1 MKPCLKPQLS
11 STTFTTGT
19 RQFVVH
25 EAFERTWCF
34 AGSYFWWFT
43 PITIVMSSPLAGA
56 EMTTFFAPAAR
67 CLSASGR
74 SVNRPVLSST
84 RSTPNAFHGS
94 FSGSLIAD
102 TLIGLPL
109 TTSASPCASTVPG
122 NRRWMESYFRRCA
135 SVLVSVMSFTATN
148 SSACC
153 FMSTAARSTLRPM
166 RPNPLIPTRTAM
178 AVRVGINGFGRIGR
192 NVLRAAVL
200 MKQQA
205 LEFVAVNDIT
215 DTKTLAHLLK
225 YDSIHRRF
233 PGTVEAQGDALVVN
247 GKPIKVS
254 AIKEPEKLPWKAL
267 GVDLVLE
274 STGRF
279 TDRPDADKH
288 LAAGA
293 KKVVISAPAKGE
305 DITIVMGVNH
315 QKYDPAKHHV
325 LSNASCT
332 TNCLVPVV
340 KVVLD
345 NWGFKHGFMTT
356 IHSYTNDQQ
365 ILDLPHKDLRRA
377 RAAALSIIP
386 TTTGAAKATSLV
398 IPEVKGKIDGISLR
412 VPTPDV
418 SVVELT
424 AEVEKKTTIQ
434 EVNDAFKQAA
444 RSSLQG
450 ILDVSDEPLV
460 SVDYIGSF
468 YSSVVDALSTN
479 VIDGTFLH
487 VSSWYDNEMG
497 YSARCVDLLAHLARK

>member
-1 MKPCLKPQLS
+1 
-11 STTFTTGT
+11 
-19 RQFVVH
+19 
-25 EAFERTWCF
+25 
-34 AGSYFWWFT
+34 
-43 PITIVMSSPLAGA
+43 
-56 EMTTFFAPAAR
+56 
-67 CLSASGR
+67 
-74 SVNRPVLSST
+74 
-84 RSTPNAFHGS
+84 
-94 FSGSLIAD
+94 
-102 TLIGLPL
+102 
-109 TTSASPCASTVPG
+109 
-122 NRRWMESYFRRCA
+122 
-135 SVLVSVMSFTATN
+135 
-148 SSACC
+148 
-153 FMSTAARSTLRPM
+153 
-166 RPNPLIPTRTAM
+166 M

-205 LEFVAVNDIT
+205 LEFVAANDIT
-215 DTKTLAHLLK
+215 DTTTLAHLLK
-225 YDSIHRRF
+225 YDSVHGRF
-233 PGTVEAQGDALVVN
+233 PGTVEAQGDALIVN

-267 GVDLVLE
+267 GVELVLE

-279 TDRPDADKH
+279 TNRPDAEKH

-293 KKVVISAPAKGE
+293 RKVVISAPAKGE

-315 QKYDPAKHHV
+315 QKYDPAKHTI

-345 NWGFKHGFMTT
+345 TWGFKHGFMTT

-418 SVVELT
+418 SIVELT
-424 AEVEKKTTIQ
+424 AEVEKKTSIE
-434 EVNDAFKQAA
+434 EVNAAFKQAA
-444 RSSLQG
+444 RSSLKG

-497 YSARCVDLLAHLARK
+497 YSARCVDLLAHLAGK